1 MTRYARRPD
10 LARIESEICYIQKE
24 LVQRSKVGWTLGGS
38 TRSEELNARRE
49 ELEIE
54 RRAIKAQLH
63 EEEAA

>member
-1 MTRYARRPD
+1 MSPYKKSHN

-24 LVQRSKVGWTLGGS
+24 LAQRSRVGWTLGGS
-38 TRSEELNARRE
+38 TRSEELNVRRE

-63 EEEAA
+63 DEEAA

>member
-1 MTRYARRPD
+1 MTRYARRAD
-10 LARIESEICYIQKE
+10 LARIESEICYLQKE
-24 LVQRSKVGWTLGGS
+24 LAVRSKVGWTLGGS